1 MAYTVSLAD
10 AREMVK
16 RCLFVGLMPMVTGSP
31 GCGKSEMIKSI
42 ANEYNLKLID
52 ERLSTDEPPDMKGYP
67 NINYETGKASYYP
80 MDIFPLETDPIPEGY
95 DGWML
100 FLDELNSADEDMQKS
115 AYKTV
120 YDLEVGNHKLHPR
133 CVLVGAGNL
142 ETDNAIVNELST
154 AMQSRMVHIEI
165 SMDKDPKRLGW
176 LQWAAENN
184 LDHRILSYIRFEP
197 DNLFRFNPDHDDK
210 TFACPRTW
218 EFVSRL
224 IKDKENLDQVDKALI
239 AGAVSEGVARQFT
252 AFCDIYENLPTIESI
267 KANPDT
273 TPVPAEASVQFAVS
287 GSVGAHMDSSNVGSL
302 IQFVNRMPKEFQVII
317 IRDAIYRDP
326 SLRESTEINQWISK
340 NATELF
346 S

>member
-10 AREMVK
+10 AKEMVK
-16 RCLFVGLMPMVTGSP
+16 RCLQARLMPMVTGSP

-67 NINYETGKASYYP
+67 NINYETGKASYFP
-80 MDIFPLETDPIPEGY
+80 MDTFPLATDSVPEGY

-100 FLDELNSADEDMQKS
+100 FLDELNSADDDMQKS

-154 AMQSRMVHIEI
+154 AMQSRMVHIQVD
-165 SMDKDPKRLGW
+165 MDKDPDRLGW
-176 LQWAAENN
+176 LQWAAEKG
-184 LDHRILSYIRFEP
+184 LDHRILSYIRFSP
-197 DNLFRFNPDHDDK
+197 QSLFVFNPDHNDK

-218 EFVSRL
+218 EFVNRL
-224 IKDKENLDQVDKALI
+224 IKNKDKLEYIDKALI
-239 AGAVSEGVARQFT
+239 SGAVSEGVGRQFAT
-252 AFCDIYENLPTIESI
+252 FCEIHENLPTMEQI
-267 KANPDT
+267 KRDPENIT
-273 TPVPAEASVQFAVS
+273 VPVEASIQFAIS
-287 GSVGAHMDSSNVGSL
+287 GALGSHMSVDNVDKL
-302 IQFVNRMPKEFQVII
+302 IKFICRIPKEFQVYA
-317 IRDAIYRDP
+317 IRDAIRRDP
-326 SLRESTEINQWISK
+326 AIQETDAIKTWISY

-346 S
+346 